1 MNTEEKRIEKTCSF
15 YASDYHLEM
24 IMIPYINK
32 KIQENS
38 KVVIITQRNLK
49 DSIKEVMSRV
59 NLQQIKKQEILNI
72 TWSNNG
78 NDEKL
83 EEIQKI
89 NNDEKLVVFIIGDL
103 EYIKKN
109 NKKVKENIKNNQ
121 IKIVD
126 CYSLEEIQEN
136 IVEIVSEH
144 NAVLNTTEVKEIN
157 EKYC

>member
-1 MNTEEKRIEKTCSF
+1 MVYNLRNNN
-15 YASDYHLEM
+15 
-24 IMIPYINK
+24 IN
-32 KIQENS
+32 
-38 KVVIITQRNLK
+38 
-49 DSIKEVMSRV
+49 
-59 NLQQIKKQEILNI
+59 
-72 TWSNNG
+72 WSNNG